1 MRARGVIVAEV
12 IAKATTEVSFVQYD
26 HVVEEFAPD
35 GSDHALSE
43 RVLPRGARRG
53 EDLGKTDGLH
63 SLSKL
68 SAEDAVAIADEKPG
82 RRVVREGLDN
92 LLRRPSRGR
101 GIGHVEMY
109 DSAAVMEE
117 VSLAKTRSRRSRQSN
132 PRKCAIDGTDHG
144 CNRGAPTTIF
154 WRLPRLERECMS
166 IPQPVARPSRERR
179 SRSPLSSPASESSSP
194 ATMLRGGCSDGGV
207 RRPGAGQGRVPAR
220 VAQRGRG
227 SGASFSGARCVR
239 EPW

>member
-1 MRARGVIVAEV
+1 VRGVIVAEV
-12 IAKATTEVSFVQYD
+12 IATTTEVSFVQHD

-43 RVLPRGARRG
+43 RVLPRGVRRG

-68 SAEDAVAIADEKPG
+68 SAEDAVAIADEEPG
-82 RRVVREGLDN
+82 RRVVREGLDK

-117 VSLAKTRSRRSRQSN
+117 DYEHVEHA
-132 PRKCAIDGTDHG
+132 
-144 CNRGAPTTIF
+144 
-154 WRLPRLERECMS
+154 
-166 IPQPVARPSRERR
+166 ERR
-179 SRSPLSSPASESSSP
+179 
-194 ATMLRGGCSDGGV
+194 RGHDEEVDRDKIGDVIFEEGP
-207 RRPGAGQGRVPAR
+207 PGL
-220 VAQRGRG
+220 
-227 SGASFSGARCVR
+227 
-239 EPW
+239 